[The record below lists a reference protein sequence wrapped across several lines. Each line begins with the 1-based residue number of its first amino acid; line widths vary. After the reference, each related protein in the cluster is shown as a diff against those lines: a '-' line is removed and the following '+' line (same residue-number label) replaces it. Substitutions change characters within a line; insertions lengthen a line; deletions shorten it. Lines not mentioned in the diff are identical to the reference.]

1 MAKPLT
7 TTSIDAL
14 VEYLK
19 DHGETDSAALA
30 HALGVS
36 DTLIGE
42 WANVLEKSNI
52 VKISY
57 RAAKM
62 YVAPLAISKEGV
74 SILEHNIE
82 IKKENIVNE
91 VNTQLTAINQLNERL
106 DSLNKFVAG
115 GEEIFKRKLGPLK
128 QQLDELHNVSKE
140 AEKRYEDIKKSKND
154 VDKIAETLN
163 KEISG
168 LKERAEGI
176 EHFELSSNE
185 AERLLEDMNKRL
197 KLMEAISDDT
207 KKKSEEAI
215 NDYRKKIDEVANEI
229 KEEIAAL
236 RENILTNERVLN
248 DDKRINEEYK
258 RNALKLKKELDT
270 TSSNALD
277 VAEKRKQEIDR
288 YYGLAEKSYNDLT
301 VKLSELKKEIGDIT
315 TVDDTLRKVKST
327 IDEANKKKEE
337 LANELNKILNEAKA
351 INALAKEDIV
361 SNDKKVE
368 DLSKDVSKT
377 SSEIR
382 ALDDKV
388 SDINKDI
395 GSLSE

>member
-1 MAKPLT
+1 
-7 TTSIDAL
+7 
-14 VEYLK
+14 
-19 DHGETDSAALA
+19 
-30 HALGVS
+30 
-36 DTLIGE
+36 
-42 WANVLEKSNI
+42 
-52 VKISY
+52 
-57 RAAKM
+57 
-62 YVAPLAISKEGV
+62 
-74 SILEHNIE
+74 
-82 IKKENIVNE
+82 
-91 VNTQLTAINQLNERL
+91 
-106 DSLNKFVAG
+106 
-115 GEEIFKRKLGPLK
+115 
-128 QQLDELHNVSKE
+128 
-140 AEKRYEDIKKSKND
+140 
-154 VDKIAETLN
+154 
-163 KEISG
+163 
-168 LKERAEGI
+168 
-176 EHFELSSNE
+176 
-185 AERLLEDMNKRL
+185 
-197 KLMEAISDDT
+197 
-207 KKKSEEAI
+207 
-215 NDYRKKIDEVANEI
+215 
-229 KEEIAAL
+229 
-236 RENILTNERVLN
+236 
-248 DDKRINEEYK
+248 
-258 RNALKLKKELDT
+258 
-270 TSSNALD
+270 LD

>member
-1 MAKPLT
+1 MAEPLT

-19 DHGETDSAALA
+19 DHGETDSATLA

-62 YVAPLAISKEGV
+62 YIAPLAISKEGV
-74 SILEHNIE
+74 STLEHNIE
-82 IKKENIVNE
+82 IKKENIINE

-115 GEEIFKRKLGPLK
+115 GEAIFKRKLGPLK

-176 EHFELSSNE
+176 EHFELSSSE

-215 NDYRKKIDEVANEI
+215 NDYRKRIDEVANEI

-236 RENILTNERVLN
+236 RENILANERVLN
-248 DDKRINEEYK
+248 DDKRISEEYK

-301 VKLSELKKEIGDIT
+301 VKLSELKKEVGDIT
-315 TVDDTLRKVKST
+315 TVDDTLRKVQST

-377 SSEIR
+377 SSEIK

-388 SDINKDI
+388 SDVNNDI
-395 GSLSE
+395 GSLSK